1 MNCEFEALPQ
11 TSCHLFTCDWSA
23 KSASELAQREAE
35 LFKEARPQIFHP
47 ANELQ
52 NPYVQALVAAFQR
65 PAAHDSE
72 QFTTFKQLRERMTVD
87 VVDDYFDISHE
98 ISRIAQQ

>member
-1 MNCEFEALPQ
+1 MSKLPLS
-11 TSCHLFTCDWSA
+11 TLAVIDWSA